1 MSKKKTLLNETT
13 IRRFGGLAGIKPATT
28 SNFLTEV
35 EVGEDELA
43 DALAAGASAMAD
55 ELGMDVQVDV
65 EGGEGGEDAELED
78 EVGGLEDEFGE
89 LEGEEDMIDDEED
102 AIDDEEDALED
113 EEETLD
119 ELIGRILQEEDDEE
133 DLEEEKD
140 YGGNKGDESRSRRD
154 YGEGKYGGN
163 KGDESRSRRD
173 YGEGK
178 YGGNKGDESRSRRD
192 YGEGK
197 YGGNKGDESE
207 SRRDYKE
214 SRRGEGGHGGQH
226 THGRG
231 TGAEDARFEGIRVLD
246 DELLVK
252 EVTHRVKKRLANLV
266 KEQRRRQKRA
276 KRRK

>member
-178 YGGNKGDESRSRRD
+178 YGGNKGDES
-192 YGEGK
+192 
-197 YGGNKGDESE
+197 E

>member
-163 KGDESRSRRD
+163 KGDES
-173 YGEGK
+173 
-178 YGGNKGDESRSRRD
+178 
-192 YGEGK
+192 
-197 YGGNKGDESE
+197 E